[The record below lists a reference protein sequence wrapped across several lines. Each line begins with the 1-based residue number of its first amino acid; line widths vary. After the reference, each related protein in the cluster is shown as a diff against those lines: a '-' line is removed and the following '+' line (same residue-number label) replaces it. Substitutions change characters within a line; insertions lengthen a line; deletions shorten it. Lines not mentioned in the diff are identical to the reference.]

1 MRSFCA
7 HQKGNFLNFAKLTL
21 LLSLDH
27 SWLPL
32 WPVKRYRA
40 FFLGHP
46 VLNMYFAIYIVS
58 VVFQSECKFGPQEAT
73 AMVTQTAP
81 QSMFKSLIPIA
92 SSVQFPEWVGH
103 CSHCFL
109 LVNKKK

>member
-1 MRSFCA
+1 
-7 HQKGNFLNFAKLTL
+7 
-21 LLSLDH
+21 
-27 SWLPL
+27 
-32 WPVKRYRA
+32 
-40 FFLGHP
+40 
-46 VLNMYFAIYIVS
+46 MYFAIYIVS
-58 VVFQSECKFGPQEAT
+58 VVFQSECKFGPHEAT

-109 LVNKKK
+109 LVNKKDEFHQRAKQR